1 MPCVGD
7 TPHEMGRF
15 YRSDSSERLLERRKN
30 SGSSRYFF
38 RSLPKSP
45 VRREDRRHVGRF
57 VRHHI
62 AVDRDEER
70 PLFCGGAGRDG

>member
-30 SGSSRYFF
+30 SGPADTSSGACRNR
-38 RSLPKSP
+38 RS
-45 VRREDRRHVGRF
+45 
-57 VRHHI
+57 
-62 AVDRDEER
+62 AVKTGDT
-70 PLFCGGAGRDG
+70 